1 MMDAVRFIDCLD
13 IIFEPLYW
21 IHGFM
26 ILACA

>member
-13 IIFEPLYW
+13 VIFEPLYW